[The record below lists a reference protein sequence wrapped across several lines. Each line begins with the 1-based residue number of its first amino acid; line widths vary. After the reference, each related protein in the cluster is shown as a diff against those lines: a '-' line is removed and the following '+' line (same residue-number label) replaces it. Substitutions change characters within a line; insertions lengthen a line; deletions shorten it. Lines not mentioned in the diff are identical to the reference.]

1 MSQQNS
7 LDLESKLIERTM
19 LQRDEMIAKADAEAK
34 TLIDNSEKE
43 AQRLKSEA
51 DRQILNIVASVLRGV
66 RDRIVGGV
74 ELDSRKKLMIARG
87 DTPADIRRL
96 REEAQGANLR
106 QEGVSRDTSQTHR
119 RSMHSN
125 RRRGV
130 HSLRERRRPSRNQ
143 EGAQEV
149 RDRGPEGDR
158 RQGHTQTRRLTNRHN
173 RRSSRQEPRRHKSLP
188 QHPRRKNTESTCQAQ
203 RPAHE
208 DSGGRVKWESLV

>member
-74 ELDSRKKLMIARG
+74 ELDSRKKLMIAREETLQQIYG
-87 DTPADIRRL
+87 DSEKKLKELTSDKKEYHETLVKLIAEACTAIGGEEFIVSANDADLADIKKGHKKF
-96 REEAQGANLR
+96 ETDVQKATGAKVTLKLDDSPIATIG
-106 QEGVSRDTSQTHR
+106 GVVVK
-119 RSMHSN
+119 N
-125 RRRGV
+125 
-130 HSLRERRRPSRNQ
+130 
-143 EGAQEV
+143 
-149 RDRGPEGDR
+149 PEGTKVYHNTFEGR
-158 RQGHTQTRRLTNRHN
+158 IQRARAKLNVQLTKIL
-173 RRSSRQEPRRHKSLP
+173 EA
-188 QHPRRKNTESTCQAQ
+188 E
-203 RPAHE
+203 
-208 DSGGRVKWESLV
+208 